1 MNVVILGT
9 GNLAYH
15 LFNAFMDSIGISI
28 TQVVGRS
35 ANNTATFSSVTTV
48 STNYD
53 KIHDADVYIVAVS
66 DEAIAEVSAYVGQKN
81 GLVVHTSGATDMQ
94 VIRAKNKG
102 VFYPLQTFTKNRPI
116 DFGNIP
122 ICVEADSPKSLKLL
136 KQLASYISNDVNEIN
151 SQQRKKLHLAAVFA
165 NNFTNHLYGVA
176 EDVCKAEGLPFD
188 LLKPL
193 IRETADKAL
202 EISPYLSQTG
212 PAKRGD
218 EKSMD
223 EHLALL
229 TEEDHKR
236 LYNQLSESIRKVYEK
251 EL

>member
-15 LFNAFMDSIGISI
+15 LFKAFEKSDGVTV

-35 ANNTATFSSVTTV
+35 AHSTAAFSNSTEV
-48 STNYD
+48 STSYD
-53 KIHDADVYIVAVS
+53 RIHDADVHIIAVS
-66 DEAIAEVSAYVGQKN
+66 DNAIGDVSGHLNNNK
-81 GLVVHTSGATDMQ
+81 GLVVHTSGATDMDL
-94 VIRAKNKG
+94 IHAKNRG
-102 VFYPLQTFTKNRPI
+102 VFYPLQTFTWDRDV
-116 DFGNIP
+116 DFRTVP
-122 ICVEADSPKSLKLL
+122 ICVEASNSSALEQLK
-136 KQLASYISNDVNEIN
+136 KLASFISDDVNEID
-151 SQQRKKLHLAAVFA
+151 SRKRKKLHLAAVFA
-165 NNFTNHLYGVA
+165 NNFTNHLYGIA
-176 EDVCKAEGLPFD
+176 EDVCKSEGLSFE

-193 IRETADKAL
+193 IRETTEKAL
-202 EISPYLSQTG
+202 KLSPYYAQTG

-218 EKSMD
+218 EKSMG

-236 LYNQLSESIRKVYEK
+236 LYNQMSESIRKVYEK

>member
-9 GNLAYH
+9 GNLAHH
-15 LFNAFMDSIGISI
+15 LFNAFVTSDGISV

-35 ANNTATFSSVTTV
+35 ATDTATFSSTTAV

-53 KIHDADVYIVAVS
+53 EIHDADVYIIAVS
-66 DEAIAEVSAYVGQKN
+66 DEAIAEVSAHVVHKR

-94 VIRAKNKG
+94 IIHAKNRG
-102 VFYPLQTFTKNRPI
+102 VFYPMQTFTKNRPI
-116 DFGNIP
+116 DFGKIP
-122 ICVEADSPKSLKLL
+122 ICVEAENPKSLELL
-136 KQLASYISNDVNEIN
+136 KQLAAHISNDVKEIN

-165 NNFTNHLYGVA
+165 NNFTNHLYGIA
-176 EDVCKAEGLPFD
+176 ENVCKAEGLPFD

-202 EISPYLSQTG
+202 DISPYLAQTG
-212 PAKRGD
+212 PARRGD

-229 TEEDHKR
+229 TEENHKR